1 MVGRLPALVWPGLRN
16 PSPRSAWSMIPKG
29 RLDSAASPRP
39 MLTLKR
45 PPEPARACSTIVVL
59 PRPASPT
66 MNRLR
71 PRPLK
76 ASDSRPS
83 MACSAPSRS
92 QICDWGIPSLPGNPK
107 PSVTLL
113 RRALTVSSLAG
124 SKITASL
131 QRRQVV
137 GRIVMRR
144 LIMSLVLMAGL
155 LTPQSA
161 LAGQP
166 SVGVVTNF
174 GPNLAAVCPMPEGIA
189 VDPTGNLYASSFAF
203 KPIANICVENRS
215 GQIID
220 VIPVAAGKAGVASLL
235 GELFEPSQGLYV
247 LDFADGA
254 PTNGRLLRVNVQTH
268 AVTVVATGFQ
278 APNAIA
284 QDRHRNLYISDSFLG
299 AIFRVSP

>member
-1 MVGRLPALVWPGLRN
+1 
-16 PSPRSAWSMIPKG
+16 
-29 RLDSAASPRP
+29 
-39 MLTLKR
+39 
-45 PPEPARACSTIVVL
+45 
-59 PRPASPT
+59 
-66 MNRLR
+66 
-71 PRPLK
+71 
-76 ASDSRPS
+76 
-83 MACSAPSRS
+83 
-92 QICDWGIPSLPGNPK
+92 
-107 PSVTLL
+107 
-113 RRALTVSSLAG
+113 
-124 SKITASL
+124 
-131 QRRQVV
+131 
-137 GRIVMRR
+137 MRR
-144 LIMSLVLMAGL
+144 LVMSLALTAAL
-155 LTPQSA
+155 LAPQPA
-161 LAGQP
+161 FAGQP

-284 QDRHRNLYISDSFLG
+284 QDRHRNLYISANSAQHPAPGLPGEIQVLSPDARLIARYDGLGQNDLDFPASLVFHERALYIANLALDSGGVNSKLSILG
-299 AIFRVSP
+299 VPYPGLPLRP

>member
-1 MVGRLPALVWPGLRN
+1 
-16 PSPRSAWSMIPKG
+16 
-29 RLDSAASPRP
+29 
-39 MLTLKR
+39 
-45 PPEPARACSTIVVL
+45 
-59 PRPASPT
+59 
-66 MNRLR
+66 
-71 PRPLK
+71 
-76 ASDSRPS
+76 
-83 MACSAPSRS
+83 
-92 QICDWGIPSLPGNPK
+92 
-107 PSVTLL
+107 
-113 RRALTVSSLAG
+113 
-124 SKITASL
+124 
-131 QRRQVV
+131 
-137 GRIVMRR
+137 MRR
-144 LIMSLVLMAGL
+144 LVMSLVLMAVL
-155 LTPQSA
+155 LAPQSA
-161 LAGQP
+161 FAGQS

-247 LDFADGA
+247 LDFADGT

-299 AIFRVSP
+299 AIFRVSPDGATTVWIQDPRLMPFRLQ